1 MSSAAEP
8 SKRFV
13 VLLAEDEPMLRKV
26 VAVTLRVEGFVV
38 LEAADGTDA
47 LEIVQS
53 GQEIDV
59 LLTDVRMPGLNGY
72 QLAAASLAMRPSMPV
87 ILMTGYTD
95 EEMPDAIRDAAIPM
109 IRKPFDFAKLG
120 ESVREVIERG
130 LRDEG

>member
-1 MSSAAEP
+1 MSSAAAP
-8 SKRFV
+8 SKRLV
-13 VLLAEDEPMLRKV
+13 VLLAEDEPMLRQV

-38 LEAADGTDA
+38 LEAGDGTDA

-120 ESVREVIERG
+120 ESVREVIGRG
-130 LRDEG
+130 MRGEG